1 MLNDL
6 LILDTADLAAGPV
19 ATLHLPLRLR
29 SGIHGTW
36 VPEHLIQAG

>member
-19 ATLHLPLRLR
+19 ATPHLPLRLR
-29 SGIHGTW
+29 AGSHGTW
-36 VPEHLIQAG
+36 GPELLI